1 MKQIIL
7 VLLVFT
13 IGCQELPKQQEKIN
27 LETFLIGDMW
37 CDNEP
42 NFTLCFEYM
51 NDRVIMSIGDSDKL
65 GDADKETLNYINYKI
80 DNENNK
86 IFQEI
91 IFPVTSKQPTEERMF
106 FEIGVIHKDTISLR
120 KQGEKAKNNLIRIKL

>member
-7 VLLVFT
+7 TLLVFA

-37 CDNEP
+37 CDIIP
-42 NFTLCFEYM
+42 NYSFCLEYM
-51 NDRVIMSIGDSDKL
+51 NDRVILGIGDSDKL
-65 GDADKETLNYINYKI
+65 EDSDKGTLNYINFKI

-86 IFQEI
+86 IFQEL
-91 IFPVTSKQPTEERMF
+91 IFPKGNISSEETWSM
-106 FEIGVIHKDTISLR
+106 EIEVIHKDTISIR
-120 KQGEKAKNNLIRIKL
+120 RQGETFKNKLTRLTII